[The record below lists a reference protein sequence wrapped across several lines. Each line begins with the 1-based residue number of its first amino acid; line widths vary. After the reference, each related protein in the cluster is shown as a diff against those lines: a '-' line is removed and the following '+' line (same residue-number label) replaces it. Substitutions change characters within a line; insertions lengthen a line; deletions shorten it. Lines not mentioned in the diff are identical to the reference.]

1 MLLSHLLQ
9 LRCWSSLQSKLQL
22 GPRSAQ
28 VPLVAPFS
36 AFSCGIPPYLVSV
49 TVLEV
54 IQRGT
59 DFLTRKGVDSP
70 RLQIELLLAH
80 VLQLPRLKL
89 YLNFERTLSDAEV
102 NTLRE
107 MVRRRGER
115 EPLQHIVGSAC
126 FCGLEIAVNRHVLV
140 PRPETEILAER
151 GWRFLNQRQNA
162 RALDLGTGSGCLAIA
177 LAVKCP
183 SAHVLAVDQSAMA
196 LECAKANTQRHE
208 VEQRVE
214 LLQSNGFESCP
225 RDLQADLLISNP
237 PYVPSGEIQT
247 LQPEVR
253 DYDPRLAL
261 DGGKDGLDFFRHI
274 AAVAAPL
281 LAPDARV
288 MLEFGDGQESALP
301 GIFSSPWQIES
312 IEKDYTGRPRFL
324 IASHARK

>member
-1 MLLSHLLQ
+1 M
-9 LRCWSSLQSKLQL
+9 
-22 GPRSAQ
+22 
-28 VPLVAPFS
+28 
-36 AFSCGIPPYLVSV
+36 

-59 DFLTRKGVDSP
+59 DYLTRKGVDSP

-89 YLNFERTLSDAEV
+89 YLNFERTLLDGEV

-115 EPLQHIVGSAC
+115 EPLQHILGSAC
-126 FCGLEIAVNRHVLV
+126 FCGLEMAVNRHVLV

-151 GWRFLNQRQNA
+151 GWTFLNQRQNPQ
-162 RALDLGTGSGCLAIA
+162 ALDFGTGSGCLAIT

-183 SAHVLAVDQSAMA
+183 SCHVFAVDQSSMA
-196 LECAKANTQRHE
+196 LECAKVNTQRHQ
-208 VEQRVE
+208 VERRVE
-214 LLQSNGFESCP
+214 LVQSNGFESCP
-225 RDLQADLLISNP
+225 SDLKVDLLISNP
-237 PYVPSGEIQT
+237 PYIPTAEIQS

-253 DYDPRLAL
+253 NCDPHLAL

-281 LAPDARV
+281 LAPEARV
-288 MLEFGDGQESALP
+288 MLEFGEGQESALP

-312 IEKDYTGRPRFL
+312 IEKDYTGRPRIL
-324 IASHARK
+324 IASHAGK